1 MLFLTDYQGNGNQN
15 HKEISTHACPD
26 YCYQKTKRQI
36 VGRDREE
43 HLGIDSRN
51 AKIVQPL

>member
-43 HLGIDSRN
+43 HLGIASRN